1 MAKTGWGERIKARA
15 RELGLTDAAVA
26 RALDLP
32 QRRYSA
38 YVNEAREPDF
48 ATLLRV
54 CQVLRT
60 TPDAVLGVGAH
71 AALPPGDAD
80 MARIEV
86 AVLGLSEADRA
97 RALAVLD
104 ALAAHPT
111 TTPADDTPAAE
122 KAAPKVVGR
131 G

>member
-60 TPDAVLGVGAH
+60 TPDAVLGVSAH

-80 MARIEV
+80 VARIEV
-86 AVLGLSEADRA
+86 VVLGLGEADRD

-111 TTPADDTPAAE
+111 TTPADDLSAARR
-122 KAAPKVVGR
+122 AAPRVVGR

>member
-1 MAKTGWGERIKARA
+1 MVKAGWGERIRARA

-54 CQVLRT
+54 CRVLRT
-60 TPDAVLGVGAH
+60 TPDAVLGVGPH
-71 AALPPGDAD
+71 VSLPPGDAVA
-80 MARIEV
+80 ARME
-86 AVLGLSEADRA
+86 AVVVGLGEADRN
-97 RALAVLD
+97 RALAVLEV
-104 ALAAHPT
+104 LAAHSITKIPT
-111 TTPADDTPAAE
+111 P
-122 KAAPKVVGR
+122 GR
-131 G
+131 